1 LEQLKFFPFRIPNL
15 STFDEKTK
23 KEYVKIVVI
32 NEDQHYSVLSNS
44 WSESD
49 YFSSENPTKSVE
61 DIFDPT
67 LAMGDG
73 TKFWI
78 VDFESGKVDGYGW
91 TYGKSYKDIEKGNC
105 AGNVPHSVFCLLWQN
120 VQLKNSKKNQHQRQD
135 PTLSQ

>member
-67 LAMGDG
+67 LAMRDG

-91 TYGKSYKDIEKGNC
+91 TYGKSFKDIEKGNC
-105 AGNVPHSVFCLLWQN
+105 AASGDGFLLGKVRRRIWKRN
-120 VQLKNSKKNQHQRQD
+120 QLQRQD